1 MTVGFYKLGVSH
13 TLGRETADDLDNLIR
28 RRLALNFCKELSN
41 AFSIW
46 LVLRLI
52 SCGTTRVDYRQSCDQ
67 KQMWSY
73 LLLFSLPWIQI
84 KQWRRPRDDSVMG
97 SLDKLH
103 NRRRSESWW
112 RPGARTL
119 NKIDQLGPD
128 SLLESD
134 NRFRMLSYKSRGY
147 AWDLD
152 WTHSCLSTRCG
163 SVSCFDLLL
172 PRTTATVLGSR
183 TKKEW
188 SGVVLDNSRSPSSG
202 STASVTDRCSM
213 MSFRWEQLAPFD
225 TSPSSCFL
233 VYCRAST

>member
-1 MTVGFYKLGVSH
+1 MVSVTSYQLWNNAGGLSTKLWS
-13 TLGRETADDLDNLIR
+13 EA
-28 RRLALNFCKELSN
+28 E
-41 AFSIW
+41 
-46 LVLRLI
+46 
-52 SCGTTRVDYRQSCDQ
+52 
-67 KQMWSY
+67 MWSY

-84 KQWRRPRDDSVMG
+84 KQWRRPRVDSVMG

-112 RPGARTL
+112 RPGARIL
-119 NKIDQLGPD
+119 NKPDQLGPD
-128 SLLESD
+128 SLDESD
-134 NRFRMLSYKSRGY
+134 NRFRILSYKSRGC

-152 WTHSCLSTRCG
+152 WTHRCLLTRG
-163 SVSCFDLLL
+163 VWVSCFDLLL
-172 PRTTATVLGSR
+172 PGTTATVLGSR

-202 STASVTDRCSM
+202 FAASLTDRSSM